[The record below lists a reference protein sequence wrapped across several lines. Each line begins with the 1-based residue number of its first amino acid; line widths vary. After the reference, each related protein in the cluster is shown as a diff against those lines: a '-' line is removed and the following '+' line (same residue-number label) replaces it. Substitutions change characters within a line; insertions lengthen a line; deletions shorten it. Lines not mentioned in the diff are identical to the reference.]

1 MGDLL
6 AKPLELYEATKNI
19 FASVGSFLISQSDI
33 SSEAFERHNLRIA
46 NAEATKIF
54 LIEEVKSIAAARDS
68 LRKKQLDAT
77 PEERIRIR
85 RDIEDSERDL
95 RQLQTVF
102 KAQDYLP
109 KFTAL
114 PSNECTDKPREKFS
128 QPVIS
133 DHWIDKFN
141 QLARSKNEEWRQDL
155 LSRALAAEAA
165 NPGSI
170 CPRALWLIG
179 TLEED
184 KFQAFTT
191 LLDVSSMIGETYMIP
206 SNDDFTS
213 RKIPSCDLGQ
223 DIRIGE
229 LIYQLDDTGLLADM
243 NSGQGIGKD
252 ERLIIG
258 YDRLDYSI
266 ECKDELTINGLL
278 PSTIGNSVAMFY
290 ERRANIF
297 GQLLL
302 NEWLAS
308 LNVNSY
314 EVTKKYPEND
324 GLTIVCSESEQAD

>member
-54 LIEEVKSIAAARDS
+54 LIEEAKSIAAARDS

-85 RDIEDSERDL
+85 RDIEYSECDL

-114 PSNECTDKPREKFS
+114 PSNECTDKPQEKLS

-133 DHWIDKFN
+133 DHWIDRFN

-179 TLEED
+179 TLEEE
-184 KFQAFTT
+184 KFQAFTA
-191 LLDVSSMIGETYMIP
+191 LLDVSSMIDRNYMIP
-206 SNDDFTS
+206 SDNGFLL
-213 RKIPSCDLGQ
+213 KIPSCDLGQ
-223 DIRIGE
+223 DILIG
-229 LIYQLDDTGLLADM
+229 QLTYHLNDTGLLADFT
-243 NSGQGIGKD
+243 SRKRIGKD
-252 ERLIIG
+252 ELLMLG
-258 YDRLDYSI
+258 YDQIDYSI
-266 ECKDELTINGLL
+266 ECKEELTINGIL
-278 PSTIGNSVAMFY
+278 PSTIGNSVAIFY
-290 ERRANIF
+290 ERRVNLF
-297 GQLLL
+297 GQQIL
-302 NEWLAS
+302 NEWLTS
-308 LNVNSY
+308 LHPQVY
-314 EVTKKYPEND
+314 KITKHYPDNGD
-324 GLTIVCSESEQAD
+324 LTIVCSESEQVA